1 MPKPTI
7 EQLEAEKKKAAAELE
22 KAMQKKEQLEHQ
34 MSRLLNRDKQA
45 ERKARTRR
53 LIERGAI
60 LESVFPETAD
70 LSGEEAV
77 APHPRGAGDAGLG
90 RGYGVFADLDVVSD
104 LNQVVELDAPA
115 DHRRIGLG
123 AVDAGVGPDLY
134 VVFDHHVAQLRN
146 LVETARG
153 VGHEAE
159 TVGADHGSRVQDA
172 VAADPA
178 AFVYLD
184 SGVEDRAFA
193 HRNPRSEVNLR
204 IDLAVLADFH
214 ARFDH
219 REIPDVAVGAHLG
232 LFSDRRISTN
242 I

>member
-1 MPKPTI
+1 M
-7 EQLEAEKKKAAAELE
+7 
-22 KAMQKKEQLEHQ
+22 
-34 MSRLLNRDKQA
+34 
-45 ERKARTRR
+45 
-53 LIERGAI
+53 
-60 LESVFPETAD
+60 
-70 LSGEEAV
+70 
-77 APHPRGAGDAGLG
+77 
-90 RGYGVFADLDVVSD
+90 SD

-146 LVETARG
+146 FVETARG

-204 IDLAVLADFH
+204 IDLAVFADFH

-232 LFSDRRISTN
+232 LFSDRSQLADAAAAGLGGVVHFEQFEHAGGGVVHLDERGRDLLRRFERTVYQHDRCARAVEERFVFGVGEVGQRARLALLDRRYGVYFRLFVADDVAA
-242 I
+242 